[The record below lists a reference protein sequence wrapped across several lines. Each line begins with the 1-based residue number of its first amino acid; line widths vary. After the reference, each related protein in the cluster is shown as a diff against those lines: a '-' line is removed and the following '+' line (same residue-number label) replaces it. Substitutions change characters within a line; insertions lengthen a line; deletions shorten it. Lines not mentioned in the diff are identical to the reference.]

1 MWLFAFR
8 SSQDSPWRHRA
19 ISSANGEKRLPTCI
33 LIDSASSCVHAP
45 ARKNSRSRGKETAVH
60 QQLLRLRPCQRSR
73 TPAEVCARQETR
85 ALPLP
90 LSPATALCRAPGPCP
105 RRHHRHHPRRSHGQG
120 KQVAQSDC
128 PDESDGSH
136 LPEAGTAVQ
145 TSHCRRMGGARPR
158 PRTLPG
164 RGDSQSRRRGAG
176 EQYVEVHRGRCASHV
191 RQVSEEEA
199 QRRDLART
207 ARHAALEAAEKS
219 EVPVV
224 RTFGSAFHGTGLRG
238 ASAQSKM
245 KGWARYRIA
254 PLLGS

>member
-1 MWLFAFR
+1 MAK
-8 SSQDSPWRHRA
+8 S
-19 ISSANGEKRLPTCI
+19 EKRLRTCI
-33 LIDSASSCVHAP
+33 LIESASSCVHAP
-45 ARKNSRSRGKETAVH
+45 ARENSWSRGKETAVH

-90 LSPATALCRAPGPCP
+90 LSPSTAFRRAAIPCP
-105 RRHHRHHPRRSHGQG
+105 RRHHRHHPRRSYGQG

-145 TSHCRRMGGARPR
+145 TAHCRRMGGARPR

-164 RGDSQSRRRGAG
+164 RRDSQSRRRGAG

-191 RQVSEEEA
+191 RQVPEEEA
-199 QRRDLART
+199 QRRDIART
-207 ARHAALEAAEKS
+207 AGHSALEAAEKS
-219 EVPVV
+219 DVRVV
-224 RTFGSAFHGTGLRG
+224 RTFGSAFHGIGLRG
-238 ASAQSKM
+238 ASAQSKIE
-245 KGWARYRIA
+245 GAA
-254 PLLGS
+254 TTGSRCCLAV

>member
-1 MWLFAFR
+1 MAK
-8 SSQDSPWRHRA
+8 S
-19 ISSANGEKRLPTCI
+19 EKRLRTCI
-33 LIDSASSCVHAP
+33 LIESASSCVHAP
-45 ARKNSRSRGKETAVH
+45 ARENSWSRGKETAVH
-60 QQLLRLRPCQRSR
+60 QQLLRLRSRQRSR
-73 TPAEVCARQETR
+73 TPAEVCSRQEAR
-85 ALPLP
+85 ALPLL
-90 LSPATALCRAPGPCP
+90 LSSATAFCRAASPCP

-120 KQVAQSDC
+120 EQAAQSDC
-128 PDESDGSH
+128 PDEPDGSH
-136 LPEAGTAVQ
+136 LPEASAAVQ
-145 TSHCRRMGGARPR
+145 TAHCRRLGGARPR
-158 PRTLPG
+158 PRPLPG
-164 RGDSQSRRRGAG
+164 RRDSQSRRRGAG

-254 PLLGS
+254 LLLGS